1 MPASPPMLIESFRPS
16 ISFIQSPALGPAG
29 KELGKPKNY
38 LTYLAFMGM
47 AHLGHIN
54 GSPFL

>member
-16 ISFIQSPALGPAG
+16 ISFIQSPDFDPAG
-29 KELGKPKNY
+29 KELGKLDTY
-38 LTYLAFMGM
+38 LVYLAFMGM
-47 AHLGHIN
+47 AHLGHIS